1 MLFHET
7 NPCCISFFPLAT
19 GVVSSN
25 HYKQRMHLKLAKII
39 TFSLAAIILLFGCSM
54 FRKGDGVEIRPFY
67 LISRVDN
74 LVQFLGQFVDL
85 KFRPE
90 RHVIADLFFL
100 LFWFLS

>member
-7 NPCCISFFPLAT
+7 NSCCISFFPLAT

-54 FRKGDGVEIRPFY
+54 FRKGDGIEIGKGDEGDGVEIRPFY

-74 LVQFLGQFVDL
+74 LVQFLG
-85 KFRPE
+85 
-90 RHVIADLFFL
+90 
-100 LFWFLS
+100 